1 MGQALNDAA
10 AMPAYT
16 LSDRGTWISFKNK
29 GTLKIVVE
37 GDTALLNRYD
47 VIELNPEKHPNAKL
61 APAHWLA
68 MWLTTPPG
76 QEAIGAYRVGGEE
89 LFHPSAAN
97 PK

>member
-1 MGQALNDAA
+1 
-10 AMPAYT
+10 
-16 LSDRGTWISFKNK
+16 
-29 GTLKIVVE
+29 LKIAIE
-37 GDTALLNRYD
+37 GDPELLNRYN

-68 MWLTTPPG
+68 TWLTTPPG
-76 QEAIGAYRVGGEE
+76 QEAIGAFRLDGEE